1 MTDERRGRV
10 ILLNGPSSAGKSTI
24 GEALVTVLPEP
35 WFLVPVD
42 AFGAM
47 RSEVGG
53 GQPDDAEVKALLTRT
68 RRGYHRAVRGLAS
81 AGNDVVMDYPLS
93 ETWRLA
99 DLLTVLDG
107 YDVTL
112 VHVSCAAHELQRR
125 EAARGDRPVGL
136 ALSQTVFAHGDA
148 DITVD
153 TTRRTAAAC
162 ASDIAE
168 ALPKLPRTKAVD
180 RLRRASQAP
189 TGPLSRPLK
198 GDEVAD

>member
-1 MTDERRGRV
+1 VTDERRGRV
-10 ILLNGPSSAGKSTI
+10 ILLNGPSSAGKSSI
-24 GEALVTVLPEP
+24 GEALVALLAEP

-93 ETWRLA
+93 EPWRLA

-112 VHVSCAAHELQRR
+112 VHVRCDPEELQRR
-125 EAARGDRPVGL
+125 EAARRDRPVGL
-136 ALSQTVFAHGDA
+136 ALSQTVFIHGDA
-148 DITVD
+148 DLTVD
-153 TTRRTAAAC
+153 TTTREPAQCAAQIAAA
-162 ASDIAE
+162 
-168 ALPKLPRTKAVD
+168 LPNLKHPKAFE
-180 RLRRASQAP
+180 RLRQ
-189 TGPLSRPLK
+189 K
-198 GDEVAD
+198 GLVELAD